1 MCDFTSKPIIVIIG
15 IMNSRRNT
23 ARRLEEEVA
32 NAGAPPYGHQVPALE
47 ENANVDQAP
56 ANPLPTEAGMR
67 GIVAQMAQAIT
78 TQAQTTTVQAQAR
91 KPKSIGRFLPKL
103 INRFLLRLRV

>member
-56 ANPLPTEAGMR
+56 ANPLPMMEAEMR
-67 GIVAQMAQAIT
+67 GIVAQMAQALLLKHKL
-78 TQAQTTTVQAQAR
+78 R
-91 KPKSIGRFLPKL
+91 RFKPKL
-103 INRFLLRLRV
+103 